1 MKGRIHSFET
11 FGSVDGPGVRFVVFM
26 QGCRMRCRYCHNPD
40 TWKIN
45 AGEEFDSAQVVRKAL
60 RYRSYWGR
68 DGGVTVSGG
77 EALLQIGFLTELFR
91 MLKSEGVNTC
101 LDTAAG
107 PFRDDREYLE
117 IFDELMRYTDLVMLD
132 IKQIDNAAHKALT
145 GIENTAILKCAQH
158 LSTIGKDMW
167 IRHVLVPGV
176 TDDEQQLRQLRE
188 FIDTL
193 DTVKKVEVLPY
204 HSMGMFKWDNLGIPY
219 TLKGVDSPDEES
231 LARVRQILKA

>member
-45 AGEEFDSAQVVRKAL
+45 SGEEYDAADVVRKAL

-77 EALLQIGFLTELFR
+77 EALLQMSFLTELFR
-91 MLKSEGVNTC
+91 SLKKEGVNTC

-107 PFRDDREYLE
+107 PYRDDPEYLE
-117 IFDELMRYTDLVMLD
+117 IFDELMQYTDLVMLD
-132 IKQIDNAAHKALT
+132 IKHIDNALHKELT
-145 GIENTAILKCAQH
+145 GVFNTNILRCAQH

-167 IRHVLVPGV
+167 IRHVLVPGI
-176 TDDEQQLRQLRE
+176 TDDEQHLKRLRE
-188 FIDTL
+188 FLDTL
-193 DTVKKVEVLPY
+193 QTVKKVEVLPY

-219 TLKGVDSPDEES
+219 TLRDVAAPTEDS
-231 LARVRQILKA
+231 LAVARSILKA